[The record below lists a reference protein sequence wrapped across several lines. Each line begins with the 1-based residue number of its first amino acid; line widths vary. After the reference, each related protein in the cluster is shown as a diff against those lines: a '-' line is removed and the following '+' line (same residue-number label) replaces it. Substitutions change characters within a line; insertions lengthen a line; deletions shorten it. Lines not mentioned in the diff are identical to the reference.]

1 MCLEEDINE
10 SGSCL
15 YDGDVENKDWANKR
29 DMQVVIDTAKTVLR
43 FIYDILD
50 DSIVYILLE

>member
-1 MCLEEDINE
+1 M
-10 SGSCL
+10 

>member
-15 YDGDVENKDWANKR
+15 YDGDVEKKDWANKR